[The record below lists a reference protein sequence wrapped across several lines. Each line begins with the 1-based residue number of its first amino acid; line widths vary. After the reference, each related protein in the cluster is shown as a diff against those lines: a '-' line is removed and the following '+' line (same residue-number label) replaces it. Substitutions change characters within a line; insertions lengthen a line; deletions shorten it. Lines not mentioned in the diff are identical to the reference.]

1 MSDRGHT
8 TPPSGRSTHAALE
21 PFRELLKQSPLPV
34 TVVDLDGRVLLW
46 NLEAE
51 RLFGW
56 READVIGRSPPNV
69 PPDGVPEMFEHI
81 RKTSEG
87 SPVRGTEVIRL
98 RRDGARVSVL
108 IHTAALRDRAGDVV
122 GIMGMFVD
130 MTERRQVEIRMR
142 NAQKME
148 AVGLLAGG
156 VAHDFNNLLTAIK
169 GFSALLLEAVGE
181 NPAAEECVGEIVK
194 AAERAA
200 GLTGQLLAFSR
211 RQLLRPEVLDINARL
226 KDMQPMLRVLAANN
240 VELTIEPG
248 EKVGMVLADP
258 VQIEQVI
265 LNLVMNARD
274 AIVERGKVVV
284 RTSSVQLEPE
294 FIKWGVTPR
303 PGRYVRIDVT
313 DTGAGM
319 DPLTISRAFDPFY
332 TTKEGGTGLGLATV
346 FGIVK
351 QSGGY
356 VWPSSTSAKGTTFSV
371 YLPEADEAAI
381 QAAAERMADGYPEG
395 TPQTSEAV
403 DAIREEALK
412 KAAPRPG
419 RKGESAA
426 ANAPFLRL
434 VPGNSTK
441 EPRPGTRSL
450 DAPRPAP
457 APRLTIM
464 LVDDDEAVR
473 DMMRRTLE
481 RKRHTVLDASSGDEA
496 MKLSKLFNEPIDLL
510 ITDIR
515 MPGMTGL
522 ELRDVFLAERPG
534 VKVLFISG
542 HAEEFTRQ
550 ELRDHETPF
559 LGKPFSMDDLEQA
572 MQHAMNPKS
581 GG

>member
-8 TPPSGRSTHAALE
+8 TPTSGRTTNAALE

-56 READVIGRSPPNV
+56 KEADVIGRSPPHV
-69 PPDGVPEMFEHI
+69 PPDSVPKMFEHI
-81 RKTSEG
+81 RKTAEG
-87 SPVRGTEVIRL
+87 TPVRGVEVIRIK
-98 RRDGARVSVL
+98 RDGARVSVL
-108 IHTAALRDRAGDVV
+108 IHTTALRDRTGDVV
-122 GIMGMFVD
+122 GIMVMFVD

-169 GFSALLLEAVGE
+169 GFSSLLLESVGE
-181 NPAAEECVGEIVK
+181 NQVAEECVGEIVK

-211 RQLLRPEVLDINARL
+211 RQLLRPEVVDINARL
-226 KDMQPMLRVLAANN
+226 KDMHPMLRVLAANN
-240 VELTIEPG
+240 IELTVEPG
-248 EKVGMVLADP
+248 DKVGVVLVDP
-258 VQIEQVI
+258 VQLEQVI

-274 AIVERGKVVV
+274 AIVERGKIVI
-284 RTSSVQLEPE
+284 RTSVVELGEE
-294 FIKWGVTPR
+294 FTKWGVTPR

-319 DPLTISRAFDPFY
+319 DPLSISRAFDPFY
-332 TTKEGGTGLGLATV
+332 TTKEAGTGLGLATV

-356 VWPSSTSAKGTTFSV
+356 VWPTSTSPKGTTFSV
-371 YLPEADEAAI
+371 YLPQADDAAVEAA
-381 QAAAERMADGYPEG
+381 AARMAAGFTQNAQP
-395 TPQTSEAV
+395 TSEAV
-403 DAIREEALK
+403 DAVREEALK
-412 KAAPRPG
+412 KPAPRPG
-419 RKGESAA
+419 RKGDSAA

-450 DAPRPAP
+450 DTPRPVP
-457 APRLTIM
+457 PPRLTIL

-522 ELRDVFLAERPG
+522 ELRDVLLAERPG

-542 HAEEFTRQ
+542 HAEEFTRK

-559 LGKPFSMDDLEQA
+559 LGKPFSMDELEQA
-572 MQHAMNPKS
+572 MLRAMSPKPA
-581 GG
+581 G